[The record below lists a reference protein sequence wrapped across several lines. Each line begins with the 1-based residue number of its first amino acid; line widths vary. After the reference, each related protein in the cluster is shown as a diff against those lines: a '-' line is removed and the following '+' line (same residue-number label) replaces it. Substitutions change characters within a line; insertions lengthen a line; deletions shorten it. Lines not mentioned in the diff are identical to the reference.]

1 MKIKTFRDKTSI
13 NSALIKIRRDNSR
26 APDLNYV
33 FHAPA
38 IVMFQLKGDVMQHL
52 ITFPTWQILFFCWCF
67 SFATFEETISKV
79 TQKEKKIMI

>member
-1 MKIKTFRDKTSI
+1 MTSI
-13 NSALIKIRRDNSR
+13 KFTLIKIRRDNSS
-26 APDLNYV
+26 APDLNYA

-52 ITFPTWQILFFCWCF
+52 ITFPTWQICFFRRCF